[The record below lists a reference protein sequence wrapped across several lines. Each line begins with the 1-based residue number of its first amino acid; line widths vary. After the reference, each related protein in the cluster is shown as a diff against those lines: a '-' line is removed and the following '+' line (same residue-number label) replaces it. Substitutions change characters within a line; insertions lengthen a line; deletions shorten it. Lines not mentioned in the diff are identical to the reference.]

1 MNSFP
6 KSKAEEV
13 DDLIRDIS
21 QLDASQERKDVSR
34 TLRQILANKI
44 PKTAEEFWQWIYA
57 QFGIRL
63 AYTVTSDEMSSP
75 LEVLWAIF
83 SDKINR
89 VVWTGGR
96 GIGKM
101 LRLDT
106 LLPTSSGWTTM
117 GDVKIGDEL
126 FDESGIP

>member
-1 MNSFP
+1 MNYFP

-44 PKTAEEFWQWIYA
+44 PRTAEEFWQWVYA

-83 SDKINR
+83 SEQIKR
-89 VVWTGGR
+89 AVWTGPRSG
-96 GIGKM
+96 GKTLGWSM
-101 LRLDT
+101 LHVANSQLKPNCGT
-106 LLPTSSGWTTM
+106 
-117 GDVKIGDEL
+117 
-126 FDESGIP
+126 